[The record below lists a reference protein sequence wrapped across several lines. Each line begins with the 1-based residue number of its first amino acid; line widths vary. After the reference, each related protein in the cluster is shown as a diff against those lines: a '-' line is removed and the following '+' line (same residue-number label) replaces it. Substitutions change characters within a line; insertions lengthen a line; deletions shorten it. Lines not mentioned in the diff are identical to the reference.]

1 MAQLGAD
8 YGDLRGLEDLGI
20 DLSALRAAQE
30 AATGGSPTGNPGD
43 GDESGGDDGSGPEGG
58 NPELTAEQSTANAD
72 ELLAYI
78 RRVPGLTNE
87 NRAALIVQAINNGR
101 ISESDAQRIAS
112 ILGIDV

>member
-1 MAQLGAD
+1 MMRVVVIPALQPDNRLVSYARS
-8 YGDLRGLEDLGI
+8 LLARGF
-20 DLSALRAAQE
+20 ARVVVV
-30 AATGGSPTGNPGD
+30 
-43 GDESGGDDGSGPEGG
+43 DDGSGPEGG